1 MNIRFVLAAAMIL
14 LAAVYLIRHRG
25 STGGRFYQV
34 NQEYAKGIMEQEEN
48 VLVVDVRTPQEYA
61 EGHIP
66 GAILIP
72 LDTIG
77 DEPPKELPDLNQK
90 ILVYCRSGRRSKQ
103 AAGKLARLGYT
114 EIYEIGGIMTWPYE
128 IEK

>member
-34 NQEYAKGIMEQEEN
+34 N
-48 VLVVDVRTPQEYA
+48 QEYA

-90 ILVYCRSGRRSKQ
+90 ILVYCRSGKRSKQ

-114 EIYEIGGIMTWPYE
+114 EIYEIGGIMAWPYE